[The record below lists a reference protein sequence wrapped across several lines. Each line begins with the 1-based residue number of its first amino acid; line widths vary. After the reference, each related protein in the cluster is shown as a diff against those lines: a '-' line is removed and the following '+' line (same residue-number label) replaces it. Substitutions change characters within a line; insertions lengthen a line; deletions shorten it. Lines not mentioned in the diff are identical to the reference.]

1 MSKGRSIKLY
11 LVDGTPGGL
20 ITAEIMNWTGHV
32 LCGPR
37 ARLPDLLLRNE
48 AKRSGVY
55 LLLGS
60 DEVVPKAYIG
70 ESDDLAE
77 RFKNHQQLGKSSKA
91 DASEKL
97 DDWDRICL
105 ISSKDAN
112 LTKGH
117 VKYLESR
124 LIALAKQAGRSKLV
138 NVQKA
143 PYKGLPEAD
152 EADME
157 YFVEQVESLLP
168 VLGID
173 ILRAPKAKPTTQ
185 SSPAFVMEVKKH
197 GLFAK
202 GQEVDGEFVVLEG
215 SQARLAWEGVPGSYQ
230 GLFEELV
237 QQGVLA
243 KDKQLMVFTKNY
255 PFKSPSAAASIVAG
269 RSASGPM
276 SWYLEGS
283 NQTYGQ
289 WQSLTELK
297 ALADT
302 SNGDGQAQ

>member
-37 ARLPDLLLRNE
+37 ARLPDLLQRSE

-60 DEVVPKAYIG
+60 DGVVPKAYIG

-91 DASEKL
+91 DTSDKL

-105 ISSKDAN
+105 ITSKDAN

-173 ILRAPKAKPTTQ
+173 ILRAPKAKQTTQ
-185 SSPAFVMEVKKH
+185 SSPTFVMEVKKH
-197 GLFAK
+197 GISAK
-202 GQEVDGEFVVLEG
+202 AQEVDSEFVVLQG
-215 SQARLAWEGVPGSYQ
+215 SQARQAWEGVPGSYQ

-237 QQGVLA
+237 QKGVLT
-243 KDKQLMVFTKNY
+243 KDKQLMVFTQDY
-255 PFKSPSAAASIVAG
+255 PFKSPSAAAAIVAG
-269 RSASGPM
+269 RNANGRI

-283 NQTYGQ
+283 DQTYGQ